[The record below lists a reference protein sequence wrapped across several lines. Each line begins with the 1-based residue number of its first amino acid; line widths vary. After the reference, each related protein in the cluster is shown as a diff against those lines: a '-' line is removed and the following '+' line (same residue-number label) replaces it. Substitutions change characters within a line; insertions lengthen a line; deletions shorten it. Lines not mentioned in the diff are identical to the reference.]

1 MLILEKFLVGRG
13 DGSIS
18 TSIFI
23 KFYKRQGEP
32 KEGGAFALYIETKSI
47 FFF

>member
-1 MLILEKFLVGRG
+1 MLILEKFLIGRG

-23 KFYKRQGEP
+23 KFYKREGEP
-32 KEGGAFALYIETKSI
+32 KEGGVIAL
-47 FFF
+47 